1 MSAPSTGQTD
11 RIRLA
16 CSSNPPL
23 TQSEERVAHLVAH
36 GYTNR
41 EIAARLFLSHHTVD
55 THLRHVYQ
63 KLQVRSRVALTRLI
77 LAAPATQHS

>member
-1 MSAPSTGQTD
+1 MSAPSIGQTD
-11 RIRLA
+11 RTRLA
-16 CSSNPPL
+16 CSGNPPL
-23 TQSEERVAHLVAH
+23 THSEERVARLVVH

-77 LAAPATQHS
+77 LRLEPAQA

>member
-1 MSAPSTGQTD
+1 MSAPSTCRTERTG
-11 RIRLA
+11 IA
-16 CSSNPPL
+16 CIGNPPL
-23 TQSEERVAHLVAH
+23 THSEERVARLVAH

-55 THLRHVYQ
+55 THVRHIYQ

-77 LAAPATQHS
+77 LRVEPANA